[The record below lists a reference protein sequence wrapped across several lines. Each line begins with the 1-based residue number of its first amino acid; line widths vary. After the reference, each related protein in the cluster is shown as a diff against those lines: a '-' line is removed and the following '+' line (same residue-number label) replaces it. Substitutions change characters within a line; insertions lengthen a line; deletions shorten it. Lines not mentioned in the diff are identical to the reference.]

1 MANVNQAN
9 ACCSLLGLSLPAS
22 CRPISNAS
30 TALLTRL
37 HVQDLKEMAV
47 PMQRAVGNAL
57 TEHNMA
63 RLKRGEQISTDMV
76 IEVADKQ
83 PLWLAAT
90 ISPIRDLHGVLE
102 KLVVYGSDQSEQ
114 KETMGRIAEIVSVI
128 NSIAMQTNLLSLN
141 AAIEAARAGEAGRGF
156 SVVAAE
162 VRNLANK
169 TASSAKEIAGML
181 TKGSSGS

>member
-1 MANVNQAN
+1 MLISSLQAK
-9 ACCSLLGLSLPAS
+9 A
-22 CRPISNAS
+22 
-30 TALLTRL
+30 ALEKSIDAIVCIDQKPQELNE
-37 HVQDLKEMAV
+37 VAA
-47 PMQRAVGNAL
+47 PMQQAIDKVL
-57 TEHNMA
+57 TEHNIA
-63 RLKRGEQISTDMV
+63 RLRRGEPISTDMV
-76 IEVADKQ
+76 IEVAARPL
-83 PLWLAAT
+83 PLWLVAT
-90 ISPIRDLHGVLE
+90 ISPIRDLNGVLE

-114 KETMGRIAEIVSVI
+114 KETMERIAEIVSVI

-181 TKGSSGS
+181 SNGSFSS